1 MTDRKR
7 FVSLAIV
14 LASVV
19 VAALTLVDWSWAQRW
34 QHHEQTQEQPHW
46 SQAKRRQHHEQ
57 TQEQPQEQTIN
68 EQFHRSLSQLGG
80 EFDIQLIENIARMI
94 DEGRRTFRFD
104 TFGDEAFWGDRLRLH
119 QAIAG
124 ERLGGVGRGISPRAA
139 INLGLKVDA
148 DRLPKSLISQL
159 YRKATLDDPAVT
171 LALLKLQAVVGVTGF
186 FNSDGSLRSVGL
198 QCALCHSTVDNSVTF
213 GIGCRLDGWANRDQ
227 DIGALVA
234 LSPNLDPFA
243 EMLGV
248 DVPTVSKTLNSWG
261 PGKFDAELFLDGKS
275 SNPLQV
281 SHGDVT
287 GMDVPGATMI
297 PNAYG
302 LAGFNQHTW
311 TGAWGSV
318 SYWNAFA
325 ANFILRGIGT
335 FFDPRLDNA
344 GEFPIAA
351 RNRFGNVRN
360 PPDEDRITSKLP
372 ALHFY
377 QLAIP
382 APKPKAGRDFDVT
395 AARRGNALFVG
406 KARCNDCH
414 VKPLWTEPGR
424 NLHKPEEIGIDSFQ
438 AERGPDGVYKTQN
451 LTALFVRELG
461 LFMRPE
467 NKGRFYHDGRF
478 KTLLDV
484 VNHYNIQ
491 FNLGLTDEE
500 KRDLVEYLKSL

>member
-7 FVSLAIV
+7 FISLAIV

-19 VAALTLVDWSWAQRW
+19 VVALTLVDWGRAQRW
-34 QHHEQTQEQPHW
+34 QPQEQTQEQ
-46 SQAKRRQHHEQ
+46 
-57 TQEQPQEQTIN
+57 TQEQAVN
-68 EQFHRSLSQLGG
+68 EEIHHSLSQLGG
-80 EFDIQLIENIARMI
+80 ISDIRLLENIVRMI

-124 ERLGGVGRGISPRAA
+124 ERLGGVGPGISPRAA
-139 INLGLKVDA
+139 LKLGLKVDV

-198 QCALCHSTVDNSVTF
+198 QCAVCHSTVDNSVTSSV
-213 GIGCRLDGWANRDQ
+213 GSRVDGWANPDD

-234 LSPNLDPFA
+234 LAPNLDPFA
-243 EMLGV
+243 ESLGV
-248 DVPTVSKTLNSWG
+248 DVPMVSKVLNSWG
-261 PGKFDAELFLDGKS
+261 PGKFDAELFLDGKAF
-275 SNPLQV
+275 NPQQV
-281 SHGDVT
+281 SHGKVT

-297 PNAYG
+297 PNAFG

-311 TGAWGSV
+311 TGAWGTV
-318 SYWNAFA
+318 SYWNALFV
-325 ANFILRGIGT
+325 NLELRGIGT
-335 FFDPRLDNA
+335 FFDPRLDTVK
-344 GEFPIAA
+344 FPIAA
-351 RNRFGNVRN
+351 RNRFGHVRT

-377 QLAIP
+377 QLALP
-382 APKPKAGRDFDVT
+382 TPKPKAGRDFAVS
-395 AARRGNALFVG
+395 AARRGEALFVG

-438 AERGPDGVYKTQN
+438 ADRGPDGVYKTQN
-451 LTALFVRELG
+451 LAALFVRELG

-484 VNHYNIQ
+484 VNHYDSH
-491 FNLGLTDEE
+491 FNLDLTEGE